1 MARNLG
7 AYSPTRRTFCGTF
20 VAVLVSPGFA
30 IAQAPKAV
38 RRIGDLSP
46 GAPETTEEIR
56 QGYTPLGKLGWVE
69 GQNLLVERR
78 YANNRPELLR
88 PLAEELV
95 RLKVE
100 LIVTSGTA
108 AAVAAKNATTSIP
121 IVFGVVSD
129 PVGVGLVASL
139 ARPGGNVTGFSIAN
153 TELNKKRLAV
163 LRELVP
169 TIERV
174 GILENP
180 TNPYFRAAH
189 SELEQAS
196 YSLGIR
202 PVFVTVAAAGELADA
217 LAEAVRRG
225 AQALLVSPDFLFY
238 EHRVEIVR
246 AALKHA
252 LPTATSR
259 SFVEAWGL
267 VAYTNS
273 LSEQVE
279 RVAAFIDR
287 ILRGAKPADLPIEQP
302 TKFDL
307 LLNLRTAKA
316 LGITVPQSLLV
327 RADEVIQ

>member
-1 MARNLG
+1 MARDQQ
-7 AYSPTRRTFCGTF
+7 ADSISRRRFCWTLAG
-20 VAVLVSPGFA
+20 VLVAPSIA
-30 IAQAPKAV
+30 IAQPSKAV

-46 GAPETTEEIR
+46 GAPETAEEIR
-56 QGYTPLGKLGWVE
+56 QGYAPLSKLGWVE

-108 AAVAAKNATTSIP
+108 AALAAKNATTSIP

-129 PVGVGLVASL
+129 PIAVGLVASL
-139 ARPGGNVTGFSIAN
+139 ARPGGNLTGFSIVN
-153 TELNKKRLAV
+153 TELNKKRLAA

-169 TIERV
+169 AIERV

-180 TNPYFRAAH
+180 TNPYFRAAQGD
-189 SELEQAS
+189 LEQAS
-196 YSLGIR
+196 HSLGIR
-202 PVFVTVAAAGELADA
+202 PVFVEVAAAIELADA
-217 LAEAVRRG
+217 LADAVRRG
-225 AQALLVSPDFLFY
+225 AQALLVPPDFLFY
-238 EHRVEIVR
+238 EYRVEIMR

-252 LPTATSR
+252 LPTASSR
-259 SFVEAWGL
+259 SFVEAGGL
-267 VAYTNS
+267 VAYTGS
-273 LSEQVE
+273 FAEQAD
-279 RVAAFIDR
+279 RFAAFIDR
-287 ILRGAKPADLPIEQP
+287 ILRGANPADLPVEQP

-307 LLNLRTAKA
+307 LINLRTARA
-316 LGITVPQSLLV
+316 LGITVPQSLLL